1 MPSEPS
7 RFRRAL
13 SRFGTFLESIVIL
26 VLLLSGV
33 GFILV
38 NKLAG
43 LINSVTSSIFIGIAI
58 EVVMLVIVGI
68 YVHLRFLRTRLSE
81 TT

>member
-1 MPSEPS
+1 MPSEQS
-7 RFRRAL
+7 RARRTV
-13 SRFGTFLESIVIL
+13 SRFGTLLESIIIL

-33 GFILV
+33 VFILV

-43 LINSVTSSIFIGIAI
+43 PIIPATSSILVGIGIQ
-58 EVVMLVIVGI
+58 VVALIIVGV
-68 YVHLRFLRTRLSE
+68 YVHIRFLRTRLSD